1 MSLSNYTDLKSA
13 VANWL
18 NRSSDTSL
26 VAVVPDLIT
35 LAETRFNRLLRLNA
49 QDTTSS
55 GTLSG
60 PLISIPSDLVDLK
73 RITVTA
79 NGAEYDLRYL
89 SPEDFDNYASMSG
102 APHVYTSQTNSYSV
116 APGPDSN
123 YAYTIYY
130 AARFAAL
137 SDASPTNW
145 LLTNAPDV
153 YLYGAL
159 LEAEPFL
166 KNDARIPLWAS
177 AFQNSIDALVEQ
189 DKDMRFPNANLY
201 IRADRWA

>member
-26 VAVVPDLIT
+26 VSVVPDLIT

-73 RITVTA
+73 RITVA
-79 NGAEYDLRYL
+79 VNGTEYDLRYL
-89 SPEDFDNYASMSG
+89 SPEDFDNYASLSG
-102 APHVYTSQTNSYSV
+102 APLVYTSQTNSYSV

-130 AARFAAL
+130 AAKFAAL

-201 IRADRWA
+201 IRADHWA